1 MTAVA
6 MSVPMELELPNA
18 DDLDD
23 FCETDDYLEDTKA
36 AAVLESPDA
45 ELLGD
50 SETIGAE
57 EMPMLAGAT
66 GQAGETVQ
74 ANQEGGT
81 EAAAPPVKP
90 AALPSSAH
98 DFASDLEDAVRG
110 VEAAQSSYD
119 DAKSLYRAARK
130 DLEKAQSR
138 LLAIAAKG
146 TRSLPLFDGMP
157 KPASGGS
164 GGNERMPPEATSLAE
179 SPGAAATTFAPP
191 NQSPDAWRHA
201 PIAVLV
207 DCGLSQAVVD
217 LLVERGVETMGQL
230 EDARADAYNGGLKQF
245 KGVGQGKADKI
256 EDASINWLTRSR
268 DAQVLAE
275 VQTEDRVAENRVAGP
290 VGATTTDADAHAL
303 AEPAASELPD
313 SGHSGVPENAENSP
327 ESIEVR
333 AKQLNTGKKN
343 CLAPHLPDEGCWN
356 DGSSAFDRGDAIH
369 DCIWL
374 PGPNQDDWLR
384 GWMAAELLSHED

>member
-6 MSVPMELELPNA
+6 MAVPMELELPSA

-23 FCETDDYLEDTKA
+23 FGETDDCLEDAKA

-74 ANQEGGT
+74 ASQEGGT
-81 EAAAPPVKP
+81 EAAETPVKP

-110 VEAAQSSYD
+110 VETAQSSYD

-146 TRSLPLFDGMP
+146 TRALPLFDGMP

-164 GGNERMPPEATSLAE
+164 GGNERMPAKATSLAD
-179 SPGAAATTFAPP
+179 SPGATATTFTPP
-191 NQSPDAWRHA
+191 NQSPDAWRHV

-256 EDASINWLTRSR
+256 EDASINWLTRNR

-275 VQTEDRVAENRVAGP
+275 VQTEDRVAELA
-290 VGATTTDADAHAL
+290 GATPTDADAHAL
-303 AEPAASELPD
+303 AEPVASELPGN
-313 SGHSGVPENAENSP
+313 GHPGVPENAENLP

-369 DCIWL
+369 DCSWL
-374 PGPNQDDWLR
+374 PGPNRDDWLR